1 MAPPPPDQQAVAVAG
16 VIAVLVGV
24 LVRLVRWTRPLR
36 RRRRA
41 LRLIRNEIGR
51 HRVRLSLRRRQ
62 IDAARWPRERLRFC
76 ALHVRPVLDGAGL
89 GPMFDGLRAL
99 IEREVERASAGAIF
113 QGRQQD
119 DARHPAN
126 GGERSRATAGGEYE
140 RQCAMLLRR
149 AGWEAHLTAGS
160 GDQGSDILARRR
172 HRVLVVQCKRHGR
185 PVGNKAVQEV
195 YAAQRHH
202 AADLAAV
209 VSNAGYTR
217 AAHALAKTTG
227 VRLLHHRELGAL

>member
-1 MAPPPPDQQAVAVAG
+1 MPPPPDEQAIALAGIVA
-16 VIAVLVGV
+16 ILMGV
-24 LVRLVRWTRPLR
+24 LVRLASRTRPLR

-41 LRLIRNEIGR
+41 LRLARGEIDR
-51 HRVRLSLRRRQ
+51 HRIRLSLRRRGLEVG
-62 IDAARWPRERLRFC
+62 RWPRERIRFC
-76 ALHVRPVLDGAGL
+76 NLHVKPVLDQAGL
-89 GPMFDGLRAL
+89 GPMFDLLRSR
-99 IEREVERASAGAIF
+99 IEREVDQASSGAIF
-113 QGRQQD
+113 QGRRQ
-119 DARHPAN
+119 DARRRPDGDGA
-126 GGERSRATAGGEYE
+126 SARATPGAAYE
-140 RQCAMLLRR
+140 QQCAILLRR

-202 AADLAAV
+202 GADLAAV

-217 AAHALAKTTG
+217 AARALAQTTG
-227 VRLLHHRELGAL
+227 VRLLHHGDLGAL